1 MNPRHAFDSLVLRQD
16 RLFGWGWWLDTRGPA
31 RRVTLVVRHADGA
44 ETRVRCQQSGHRPD
58 LAEAYPDIAH
68 AASAGFLV
76 QARLRGPVAGAVA
89 SLEVDYADGH
99 RAQVVLPGF
108 PADYLG
114 TQGAVSSWRGRWLV
128 AGALLARGNFR
139 ALLRRA
145 RDMLAR
151 RLAGRR
157 RRAEAQ
163 RANVAVAPV
172 AGQAPWVVFD
182 HAMGGGAN
190 HFRDECL
197 ARWRTEGRPVSLLT
211 PHLPTQA
218 YHLREAGA
226 GEARE
231 AEYGSLAAA
240 LDALPVPGRIV
251 LNSLVSFDDPGL
263 VLDWVAARQSGGVPV
278 TYYLHDY
285 HPACP
290 VWTLVDDT
298 GRYCG
303 LPSLDRCA
311 RCLPANDAPF
321 LGLLPDLDLPRW
333 RQRWGQVL
341 VAADE
346 VVAFSQTSLDVL
358 RQAFPQLPSAR
369 LAVRPHDTSYI
380 RPDPVEPDFADP
392 LVIAVVGQI
401 NRYKGAGIV
410 RDMAALIE
418 SERLPARLVVVGT
431 LDDPPVSPVLHIT
444 GPYRAGELP
453 ALLRRERVGA
463 CLLPSIWHE
472 TFSYV
477 TSELMAHGLPLAVFD
492 LGAPAERV
500 RGYARGAIIP
510 AIDARAALDTLFA
523 LRERLAAAAPRLES
537 R

>member
-1 MNPRHAFDSLVLRQD
+1 MSPRHAFDSLVLRED
-16 RLFGWGWWLDTRGPA
+16 RLFGWGWWLDPRGPA
-31 RRVTLVVRHADGA
+31 RRIVLVVKHADGS
-44 ETRVRCQQSGHRPD
+44 ETRVRCQPSGHRPD
-58 LAEAYPDIAH
+58 LAEAYADIPH
-68 AASAGFLV
+68 AAGAGFLV
-76 QARLRGPVAGAVA
+76 QARLRGPVAGAAA
-89 SLEVDYADGH
+89 SLDVEYADGH
-99 RAQVVLPGF
+99 HTQTTLAGF
-108 PADYLG
+108 PGHYLG
-114 TQGAVSSWRGRWLV
+114 SQGAVSSWRGRWLV
-128 AGALLARGNFR
+128 ARALLARGNLG

-163 RANVAVAPV
+163 RSRTTPTP
-172 AGQAPWVVFD
+172 AGQPAPWVVFD

-197 ARWRTEGRPVSLLT
+197 AHWRAEGRLVSLLT

-218 YHLREAGA
+218 YQLRECGA
-226 GEARE
+226 APERE

-240 LDALPVPGRIV
+240 LDALPAPGRIV
-251 LNSLVSFDDPGL
+251 LNSLVSFDDPGR
-263 VLDWVAARQSGGVPV
+263 VLDWVAARQAEGVPV

-290 VWTLVDDT
+290 AWTLVDDT

-303 LPSLDRCA
+303 LPAYERCA

-321 LGLLPDLDLPRW
+321 LGLLPDLDLPAW
-333 RQRWGQVL
+333 RQRWGAVL
-341 VAADE
+341 AGADE
-346 VVAFSQTSLDVL
+346 IVAFSQASLDVL
-358 RQAFPQLPSAR
+358 RQAFPQLPADR
-369 LAVRPHDTSYI
+369 LHLRPHDTSYI
-380 RPDPVEPDFADP
+380 RPEPVQPDFADP

-401 NRYKGAGIV
+401 NRYKGADIV
-410 RDMAALIE
+410 RGMAVLIE
-418 SERLPARLVVVGT
+418 RERLPARLVVVGT
-431 LDDPPVSPVLHIT
+431 LDDPPVSPVLRIT

-453 ALLRRERVGA
+453 ELLRRERTGV

-510 AIDARAALDTLFA
+510 AIDARAALDALFA
-523 LRERLAAAAPRLES
+523 LRARLAAAAPRLES

>member
-1 MNPRHAFDSLVLRQD
+1 MSPRHAFDSLVLRQD
-16 RLFGWGWWLDTRGPA
+16 RLFGWGWWLDPRGPA
-31 RRVTLVVRHADGA
+31 RRIELVVRHADGS
-44 ETRVRCQQSGHRPD
+44 ETRVRCQPSGHRPD
-58 LAEAYPDIAH
+58 LAEAYPGVPH
-68 AASAGFLV
+68 AAGAGFLV
-76 QARLRGPVAGAVA
+76 QARLRGPAEGAVA
-89 SLEVDYADGH
+89 ALEVDYADGH
-99 RAQVVLPGF
+99 REHVALPGF

-114 TQGAVSSWRGRWLV
+114 ARGAVSPWRGRWLV
-128 AGALLARGNFR
+128 ARALLARGNLG

-157 RRAEAQ
+157 RRAQARQ
-163 RANVAVAPV
+163 ADAP
-172 AGQAPWVVFD
+172 ATGAAPWVVFD

-197 ARWRTEGRPVSLLT
+197 ARWRAEGRPLRLLT

-226 GEARE
+226 GEPRE
-231 AEYGSLAAA
+231 AEYDTLAAA
-240 LDALPVPGRIV
+240 LAALPVPGRIV
-251 LNSLVSFDDPGL
+251 LNSLVSFDDPGQ
-263 VLDWVAARQSGGVPV
+263 VLDWVAAHQARGVPV

-290 VWTLVDDT
+290 AWTLVDDT

-303 LPSLDRCA
+303 LPSPERCA

-333 RQRWGQVL
+333 RQRWGAVL
-341 VAADE
+341 AAADE

-358 RQAFPQLPSAR
+358 RQAFPQLPAAR
-369 LAVRPHDTSYI
+369 LHLRPHDTSYI
-380 RPDPVEPDFADP
+380 RAETVAPDFADP

-401 NRYKGAGIV
+401 NRYKGADIV
-410 RDMAALIE
+410 REMAALIE
-418 SERLPARLVVVGT
+418 RERLPARLVVVGT
-431 LDDPPVSPVLHIT
+431 LDDPPVSPVLRIT

-477 TSELMAHGLPLAVFD
+477 TSELMAYGLPLAVFD

-500 RGYARGAIIP
+500 RGYERGAIIP
-510 AIDARAALDTLFA
+510 RVDAQAALDTLFA
-523 LRERLAAAAPRLES
+523 LRDRLAAAPLEPR
-537 R
+537 